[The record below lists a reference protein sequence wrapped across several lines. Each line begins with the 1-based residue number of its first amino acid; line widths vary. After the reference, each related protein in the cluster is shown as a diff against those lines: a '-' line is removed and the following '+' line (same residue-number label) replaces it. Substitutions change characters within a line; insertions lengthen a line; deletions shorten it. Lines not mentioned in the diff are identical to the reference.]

1 MPSFFTL
8 RHSGGASRSPSF
20 RCTDHPSPTRTG
32 HLPMTRFVLAA
43 VTFLTACGGG
53 GGPRSITY
61 YFTADPRSLDPA
73 FSTDV
78 PSGEVIATLFDN
90 LTLFDADGR
99 LVPGLAARWEADTSG
114 AVYTFHLRRDAAF
127 HDGRPISAA
136 TVAASF
142 RRVLSLASKG
152 SRTWTL
158 TPIRGAAAFAAGEA
172 DSIEGLAVPDDS
184 TIVITLE
191 EPLNVFPK
199 LLAMPASAIVP
210 ESVGPDFSERPVGS
224 GPWRLVEWSHDDFLL
239 LAANEQ
245 YWGGRPAS
253 DTLRIRIIPEPLTQA
268 AEFEFGQLAVVEV
281 PFSETARWE
290 REHGAELQRRPALR
304 ALYVAI
310 NTRRGPLQD
319 VRVRRALNMSVDA
332 GTMMRTIMAGR
343 GVRAAGAI
351 PPGLEGY
358 DSARAPYPYDPA
370 AARALLAEAGYP
382 DGITL
387 KLWRTQRAELARIA
401 QSIQQS
407 LSQAGVTVEIV
418 ERDASSARA
427 ASSKGEADLFLTD
440 WYADYPDPESFN
452 YPTFYSKNAGGG
464 GNRAFYS
471 DPVTDRMI
479 MLARGTPDPALKDS
493 LSRAIDQRIFE
504 AAPWIFLWFPVDL
517 WAQRADVTGWEVP
530 AIFNGQR
537 WQAVRRL
544 P

>member
-1 MPSFFTL
+1 MPRPL
-8 RHSGGASRSPSF
+8 
-20 RCTDHPSPTRTG
+20 
-32 HLPMTRFVLAA
+32 LAA
-43 VTFLTACGGG
+43 VLFLVACGGG
-53 GGPRSITY
+53 GGPRTITY

-78 PSGEVIATLFDN
+78 PSGEMIAMLFDN
-90 LTLFDADGR
+90 VTQFDPEGR
-99 LVPGLAARWEADTSG
+99 LVPGLATRWEADSTG
-114 AVYTFHLRRDAAF
+114 AVYTFHLRTNATF
-127 HDGRPISAA
+127 HDGRSITSR

-158 TPIRGAAAFAAGEA
+158 TPILGASAFAAGTAA
-172 DSIEGLAVPDDS
+172 DIAGLATPDDS
-184 TIVITLE
+184 TLVVTLE

-199 LLAMPASAIVP
+199 LLAMPASAILP
-210 ESVGPDFSERPVGS
+210 ESVTADVGERPVAS
-224 GPWRLVEWSHDDFLL
+224 GPWRFVEWSHDDYLL
-239 LAANEQ
+239 LAANES
-245 YWGGRPAS
+245 YWGGRPES
-253 DTLRIRIIPEPLTQA
+253 DTLRVRIIPEPLTQA

-281 PFSETARWE
+281 PFSETRRWE
-290 REHGAELQRRPALR
+290 AEHAAELQRRPALR
-304 ALYVAI
+304 ALYLAI
-310 NTRRGPLQD
+310 NTTRGPLRD
-319 VRVRRALNMSVDA
+319 VRVRQALNYGVDA
-332 GTMMRTIMAGR
+332 ETMLRTIMAGR

-358 DSARAPYPYDPA
+358 DSTRAAYPHDPA
-370 AARALLAEAGYP
+370 RARALLAEAGYP
-382 DGITL
+382 GGITL

-401 QSIQQS
+401 QSVQQS
-407 LSQAGVTVEIV
+407 LAEVGVTIEIV

-427 ASSKGEADLFLTD
+427 ASAKGEADLFLTD

-452 YPTFYSKNAGGG
+452 YPTFYSKNAGSG
-464 GNRAFYS
+464 GNRAFYADS
-471 DPVTDRMI
+471 VTDRMI
-479 MLARGTPDPALKDS
+479 LLARRTPDTALKDS

-537 WQAVRRL
+537 WRTVRRM